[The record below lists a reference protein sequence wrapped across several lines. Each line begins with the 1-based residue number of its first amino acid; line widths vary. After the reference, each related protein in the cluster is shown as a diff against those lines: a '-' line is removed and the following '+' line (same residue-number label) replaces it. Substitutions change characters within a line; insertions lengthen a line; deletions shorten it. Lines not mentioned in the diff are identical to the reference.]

1 MTTRRSAVEAKG
13 RPKKKIVPKPK
24 RAAKK
29 KSVRTTPALSPQAK
43 QETGPPVVSPSS
55 DERERVSQ
63 TADVKPGLESLDAD
77 LSEFDDDVGDD
88 FPSDLDDDVSDDIAE
103 DFEDDEGFGTLAE
116 DLGDDL
122 TEDLSE
128 ELGTEKYF
136 RDTDAG
142 LDDDDA
148 LPRGW

>member
-1 MTTRRSAVEAKG
+1 M
-13 RPKKKIVPKPK
+13 PKPEK
-24 RAAKK
+24 ATKK
-29 KSVRTTPALSPQAK
+29 KSVRTPPAPPPQAK
-43 QETGPPVVSPSS
+43 PETVPPVVSPSS

-63 TADVKPGLESLDAD
+63 TADVKPSLESLDAD

-88 FPSDLDDDVSDDIAE
+88 FPSDLDDDVSDDISE
-103 DFEDDEGFGTLAE
+103 DFEDDEGLGTLTE
-116 DLGDDL
+116 GLGDDL

-136 RDTDAG
+136 RDPDAG